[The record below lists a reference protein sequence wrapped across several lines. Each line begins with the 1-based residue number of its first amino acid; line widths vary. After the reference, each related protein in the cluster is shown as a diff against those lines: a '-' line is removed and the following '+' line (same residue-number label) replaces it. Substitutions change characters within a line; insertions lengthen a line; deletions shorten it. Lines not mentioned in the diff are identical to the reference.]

1 MSVSRHE
8 RGGASQTRRML
19 QVVVSYCGDSGSI
32 SYKSHLIFPIS
43 FHGTLAHPFLD
54 AQFLHTSLTSTSPLI
69 PSSLT
74 CAVSLKISLIYHE
87 TVKTNPISWFCVCA
101 GSLTLGAN
109 ISPRSGG
116 IVEIVQTNEISMCW
130 FLAQNALLSYPFPY
144 PSYVN
149 PESRSVKT
157 P

>member
-1 MSVSRHE
+1 MNVSRHE

-69 PSSLT
+69 PSSLILS
-74 CAVSLKISLIYHE
+74 AV
-87 TVKTNPISWFCVCA
+87 
-101 GSLTLGAN
+101 
-109 ISPRSGG
+109 PRRLS
-116 IVEIVQTNEISMCW
+116 EIQV
-130 FLAQNALLSYPFPY
+130 SYIM
-144 PSYVN
+144 
-149 PESRSVKT
+149 RL
-157 P
+157 